1 MGGVFLETRESF
13 SEGEEIL
20 LTLSMAHYSK
30 PFKITGEIVR
40 STPRGIGVKFKI
52 VSQVQLSQVQQGLIQ
67 NLVKQVEKF
76 KK

>member
-1 MGGVFLETRESF
+1 MGGVFMETRESF

-20 LTLSMAHYSK
+20 LTLSMAHYLK
-30 PFKITGEIVR
+30 PFKIAGEIVW

-52 VSQVQLSQVQQGLIQ
+52 MSQVQQELIQ